1 MNKKTKTNSKAVKTV
16 KTVKKQNTFEYTV
29 VNIIFL
35 LIFLAFGYIAVMSFV
50 QTSVFDPAQYV
61 GEVVLYEI
69 DNIALNILFTV
80 LFGVF
85 VFRMKRHYDFFA
97 KVNMLFMEIG
107 LAVFVLLIG
116 LSWVLSVTS
125 IPAADSYNIFETA
138 TGVSD
143 GNYSTLTNGSYFY
156 NSNYYNGYSY
166 FNYYP
171 FQLGFVFICE
181 IIYRIFGIT
190 SSMPVQILNVICVA
204 FAYLGIAKITKLV
217 FKRRA
222 IEFISIMFL
231 AGCFQP
237 MLFCTF
243 AYGNIIGM
251 CCAIWASYFLIKYFQ
266 TGKYLL
272 LLPCTVLL
280 VLSTLAKYNNMIYLV
295 AFVIMLVVHTVKA
308 KKWQSI
314 AFALALC
321 IATVGASNLVIMS
334 YEKRANVQFA
344 NGVSQAMYLDMGL
357 NESSMAPGWY
367 NGVALN
373 AYKFNNLNDE
383 IANTQA
389 WNDIENRLDIFA
401 SDIDYALDFFG
412 KKILSQWNE
421 PTFES
426 IWVSEVKQHT
436 EPINKVATSVYE
448 GSLGQFLEL
457 YFNLYMQIIYLLFAI
472 GIYCLFLRK
481 MTNIE
486 TILLPLVVLG
496 GFGYHLLFEGKSQYI
511 LTYIILL
518 IPVASFALNTILE
531 GKYTKI
537 KEIFGNLN
545 TIPDEV

>member
-16 KTVKKQNTFEYTV
+16 KTVKKQNTFEYAV
-29 VNIIFL
+29 VNIISL
-35 LIFLAFGYIAVMSFV
+35 LVFLAFGYIAVMSFV